1 MRVTAS
7 RLNVHQRRS
16 TDGVDYLRF
25 DVEPS
30 QDTEVARAI

>member
-1 MRVTAS
+1 MRVAAS
-7 RLNVHQRRS
+7 SLSVRQKCS

-25 DVEPS
+25 DVKPS